1 MWKSAEKILGEMISM
16 TSRDRVSL
24 LESVSVEGYSP
35 PPSPSERLA
44 WRGSCK
50 KCLQNLE
57 GQGVR
62 GQNLDNK
69 GVMVSS
75 ESLMPTASALNMIC
89 LFRLGGKV
97 RCHISFCSDQRVVV
111 QFAPLPTNGRL
122 CIPKEQFH
130 SPEQVGSSLSG
141 CRGSAVPWKRR

>member
-1 MWKSAEKILGEMISM
+1 M

-69 GVMVSS
+69 AVRRLSKG
-75 ESLMPTASALNMIC
+75 LTCTASALTMIC
-89 LFRLGGKV
+89 LIWLWGQGQMSQRAVEMIADGGDTTETPARSRK
-97 RCHISFCSDQRVVV
+97 ISCY
-111 QFAPLPTNGRL
+111 
-122 CIPKEQFH
+122 
-130 SPEQVGSSLSG
+130 
-141 CRGSAVPWKRR
+141 